1 MLSAYLGEPKSDFDM
16 GHPHDR
22 VGSHDVRPYHH
33 RWSSPEV
40 SRLST
45 STTTR
50 TAALA
55 RHHIDTEGTTKGVC
69 DAKCEFRADLLRDTT
84 IAIVF
89 MLRLIDQY
97 DIFLPI
103 SDCRACLHS
112 LSHTHAWAS
121 ALVGSST
128 RSCLHVRYWHGQ
140 LAANY
145 ATASH
150 HLDSDL

>member
-1 MLSAYLGEPKSDFDM
+1 MLSAYLGEPKSDLDM

-22 VGSHDVRPYHH
+22 VGSHDVRPSHH
-33 RWSSPEV
+33 WWSSPEV

-45 STTTR
+45 SATR

-103 SDCRACLHS
+103 SDCRAC
-112 LSHTHAWAS
+112 AS
-121 ALVGSST
+121 ALVSSST
-128 RSCLHVRYWHGQ
+128 RSCLHMRYWHGQ